1 MMPQQDSDDL
11 SQDEVDRSMTAATVE
26 AVVEALRGVKCSSC
40 KQRLEPRS
48 HELRRKS
55 PHLYWRANLQ
65 CEANHK
71 ETRVFRVGWL
81 HDWLHESS

>member
-11 SQDEVDRSMTAATVE
+11 SQDEVECSMTAAGVE
-26 AVVEALRGVKCSSC
+26 VIIEELRDAKCSSC

-55 PHLYWRANLQ
+55 PHLYWRAKLQ

-81 HDWLHESS
+81 HESS